1 MIPFL
6 RHLSSFQIITLSF
19 IVLIGCGT
27 GLLMLP
33 IATQARIST
42 DVLSA
47 LFTAVSASCVTGLV
61 VVDTASHWSLFG
73 QAVILLLIQIG
84 GLGVITMAV
93 AITVASGQKVGLM
106 QRSTMQDALS
116 LHQLGGIVRL
126 LRFVLTFAAGIELC
140 GTLLLFPVFFQD
152 FGALDGL
159 WMALFHAVSAFCNA
173 GFDLMGTKGGGSLM
187 AYVANPWVNVV
198 IMALIVSGGLGFLTW
213 ADLHQNGLRIR
224 RWRFQTKAILSM
236 TAFLIL
242 FPAIIFYFGDMGFL
256 ADGRGLAAVFQA
268 VTARTAGFNTIHI
281 EDMTEAGKCMM
292 VLLMFTGG
300 APGST
305 AGGIKTTTAFTLL
318 VTALSI
324 LRYRLDIECFSR
336 RISLETLQEAVA
348 IFLLY
353 AMLLF
358 SSSIFFSY
366 FDGAGMLDSLVETS
380 SALGTVGLSIGLTE
394 RLSTPSKCLLMFLMY
409 FGRVGALTLVYALH
423 SKKSHLARRMPEGK
437 LTIG

>member
-1 MIPFL
+1 
-6 RHLSSFQIITLSF
+6 
-19 IVLIGCGT
+19 
-27 GLLMLP
+27 MLP

-159 WMALFHAVSAFCNA
+159 WMALFHTVSAFCNA

>member
-1 MIPFL
+1 
-6 RHLSSFQIITLSF
+6 HLSSFQIITLSF

-152 FGALDGL
+152 FGALGGL

-394 RLSTPSKCLLMFLMY
+394 RLSAPSKCLLMFLMY